1 MEGIEVVCAFF
12 QDLPVPDLSF
22 GKLTEALACQ
32 RPREQG
38 RDVVMLPNCGRR
50 AENPLSSRVHPM
62 VSSCRGDMGIKPPV
76 RVGADGPAV
85 GRSLGET
92 RKETVNYVPDGG
104 EGASGAQAVA
114 CAAPCEAGLAVSPQ

>member
-1 MEGIEVVCAFF
+1 MFTHAEHMEGIEVVCALF

-22 GKLTEALACQ
+22 GNVTETLACQ

-62 VSSCRGDMGIKPPV
+62 VSSCRGGMGFKPPV
-76 RVGADGPAV
+76 QIGAGWSGIGPEPRRDAL
-85 GRSLGET
+85 R
-92 RKETVNYVPDGG
+92 N
-104 EGASGAQAVA
+104 
-114 CAAPCEAGLAVSPQ
+114 C